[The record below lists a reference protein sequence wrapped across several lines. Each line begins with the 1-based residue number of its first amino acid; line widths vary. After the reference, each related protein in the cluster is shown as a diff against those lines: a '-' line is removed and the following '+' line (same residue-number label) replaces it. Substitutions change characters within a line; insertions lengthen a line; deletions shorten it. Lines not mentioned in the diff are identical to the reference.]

1 MIQYLNVFFYDIYP
15 YLCGTVFLVGSWL
28 RYDYGQYTWRASS
41 SQMLDKRGMVLWSNL
56 FHIGILGIFFG
67 HLFGMLTPHW
77 VYSWFL
83 PMSQKQL
90 MAMILGGVCG
100 VLTLVGGIG
109 LLMRRLTNPRIRATL
124 HDRGYFDPVH
134 SADSVRAGADDH
146 PLLRPASG
154 RQRNAQAGGLGAGGG
169 HLPRRRLG
177 ASGRCRMDLPRPP
190 GARNDHLSD
199 LPLHPAGSRLERAGG
214 IFHPALPGGTLPALS
229 AGGVYHSSLP
239 VARTRP
245 SRQVRVFIVPGS
257 RFYAG
262 WRLSPYPAYR
272 VLSQAQT
279 SQARAS
285 AAPPGKISG
294 TVPVISPGGGC
305 RLTRSTG
312 SSHRLIPVGPRKRSA
327 RRARY
332 QARFL

>member
-90 MAMILGGVCG
+90 MAMILGGICG
-100 VLTLVGGIG
+100 VLTPG
-109 LLMRRLTNPRIRATL
+109 RRYRPADAPPDQPANSRHL

-199 LPLHPAGSRLERAGG
+199 LPLHPPGSRLERAGG
-214 IFHPALPGGTLPALS
+214 VFHPALPGGTLPALS

-245 SRQVRVFIVPGS
+245 PRQIRVFIVPDS
-257 RFYAG
+257 RLYAG
-262 WRLSPYPAYR
+262 WRL
-272 VLSQAQT
+272 
-279 SQARAS
+279 
-285 AAPPGKISG
+285 
-294 TVPVISPGGGC
+294 
-305 RLTRSTG
+305 RLIRPTG
-312 SSHRLIPVGPRKRSA
+312 ASHRLIPRRPAQAQR

-332 QARFL
+332 QTRYL